1 MSEALKGQTALVT
14 VLPAALAGALLSD
27 LPIWAPTLLPIMQVA
42 KRLQPRLWKRFA
54 QRRIGHRG

>member
-14 VLPAALAGALLSD
+14 GASRGIGRSIALGLADLALTLLS
-27 LPIWAPTLLPIMQVA
+27 IMQVA
-42 KRLQPRLWKRFA
+42 KRLRPRLWKRFA